1 MPLAYAVSH
10 RGVRQGHVVLAGQ
23 VQQVLLRELALVEQQ
38 KAVIG
43 VVLDDV
49 HVGGDGFENSIRLG
63 FLPQVPQGHVEPV
76 RRGDEGVGILRYQ
89 QALAVGLRGLFE
101 ASGEIVR
108 EAGVI
113 PDVEVQGA
121 RGDVADVGEAVR
133 LDLVRRAPNQG
144 RRMLQ
149 VRNCQIEEAYADVA
163 VPPVAV

>member
-1 MPLAYAVSH
+1 M
-10 RGVRQGHVVLAGQ
+10 
-23 VQQVLLRELALVEQQ
+23 
-38 KAVIG
+38 
-43 VVLDDV
+43 
-49 HVGGDGFENSIRLG
+49 
-63 FLPQVPQGHVEPV
+63 
-76 RRGDEGVGILRYQ
+76 
-89 QALAVGLRGLFE
+89 
-101 ASGEIVR
+101 
-108 EAGVI
+108 I